1 MKTQLREASIA
12 RALPTAPQ
20 DVASRS
26 RTPATGASDT
36 SDAYPALLS
45 CSSCAAATTKRGR
58 GMASA
63 SCQSDPSSLPRLVV
77 NKTNLPISN
86 KNITSLTLH
95 AHRSLSTAP
104 RLDSIV
110 EFSSARKPPIYLLL
124 DSLPVLYP
132 TESPKMSVVSLLG
145 VNILN
150 NPAKFT
156 DNYELEITFEC
167 LEQLEKDLE
176 WKLTYVGS
184 ATSDQYD
191 QELDSLLVGPIPVGV
206 NKFIF
211 EADAPKTTRIPDA
224 DILGVTVILLTCSYD
239 GREFVRVGYYVNNEY
254 DSDELNA
261 DPPAK
266 PIIEKIRRNVLAE
279 KPRVTRFAIKWD
291 SEASAPAEFPPEQ
304 PEADLQADEEEYG
317 AEELDEDVEEE
328 ADGVA
333 DKAGET
339 SAVAADGDAEMGG
352 AGETGEIGGEDEM
365 SEDGSVDLENES
377 EDELE
382 EDVEGEAGAQGDVA
396 EAGDD
401 AMEVDDNMP
410 DAPNQKGVAAH

>member
-1 MKTQLREASIA
+1 
-12 RALPTAPQ
+12 
-20 DVASRS
+20 
-26 RTPATGASDT
+26 
-36 SDAYPALLS
+36 
-45 CSSCAAATTKRGR
+45 
-58 GMASA
+58 
-63 SCQSDPSSLPRLVV
+63 
-77 NKTNLPISN
+77 
-86 KNITSLTLH
+86 
-95 AHRSLSTAP
+95 
-104 RLDSIV
+104 
-110 EFSSARKPPIYLLL
+110 
-124 DSLPVLYP
+124 
-132 TESPKMSVVSLLG
+132 MSVVSLLG

-206 NKFIF
+206 NKFVF
-211 EADAPKTTRIPDA
+211 EADAPKTSRIPDA

-304 PEADLQADEEEYG
+304 PEADLQADEDDYG
-317 AEELDEDVEEE
+317 AEELEEE
-328 ADGVA
+328 VEDDTEAVA
-333 DKAGET
+333 DKNGES
-339 SAVAADGDAEMGG
+339 SAAAADGDAEMAG
-352 AGETGEIGGEDEM
+352 AEENGEVGGEDEM

-382 EDVEGEAGAQGDVA
+382 EDVEGEAEGHADAA

-401 AMEVDDNMP
+401 AMEVDDNMA
-410 DAPNQKGVAAH
+410 DEPNPKGIAAH